1 MTGKCGEV
9 SDKEGITGGL
19 PDAIYVPYLQS
30 FAERLLRLAWAS
42 TIKTSAGCGV
52 LEVEIRAA
60 RQRTREPWFK
70 ATPGRLV
77 GVASIAAHE
86 YRKLFDQ
93 FGMAP
98 SMSRREN
105 CYDNALHEKPLGIA
119 KMN

>member
-1 MTGKCGEV
+1 M
-9 SDKEGITGGL
+9 
-19 PDAIYVPYLQS
+19 
-30 FAERLLRLAWAS
+30 
-42 TIKTSAGCGV
+42 